1 MNIFVILF
9 LTIAAIFVIGL
20 VGFAIYDCVYY
31 DSTKENIVIVC
42 SFILI
47 VVTMVLIPMSTIK
60 FQTNEELAY
69 ISNYLSQKE
78 TIEES
83 LENELITGYERAAL
97 VSKSAELNGELA
109 ERKMQFNRWYNIYAD
124 NTIYDDVT
132 PISFNGREA

>member
-47 VVTMVLIPMSTIK
+47 VVTMGLIPMSTIK

-124 NTIYDDVT
+124 DTIYDDVT

>member
-47 VVTMVLIPMSTIK
+47 VVTMVLIPMSMIK

-109 ERKMQFNRWYNIYAD
+109 ERKTQFNRWYNIYAD
-124 NTIYDDVT
+124 DTIYDDVT
-132 PISFNGREA
+132 PISFNGKEA

>member
-47 VVTMVLIPMSTIK
+47 VVTMVLIPMSMIK

-109 ERKMQFNRWYNIYAD
+109 ERKTQFNRWYNIYAD
-124 NTIYDDVT
+124 DTIYDDVT